1 MRELCHK
8 TPAMTHQIVKIFLL
22 CLFVANLQGCQSEI
36 QAEVTQKVPDSYG
49 EQLQVDAF
57 HTNEDV
63 QHRILN
69 LTFQEARSRLS
80 SLLFEAESSMTFR
93 RGEDKWEQTDHF
105 EAAADALGQQRI
117 ILDTPEHKV
126 EAHLMGNKLYIGQ
139 DHGKIREKDARGLE
153 LNDWGELAYSSLSQA
168 LSPFR
173 PNLNFSAPT
182 QTEVGNRPALKF
194 KLEMAEPSPQSALEN
209 LAEQG
214 RPVRVPALWRE
225 LSRPTDVQGHIII
238 DRDTGVILRSQIT
251 GKLEISDREVHPTQ
265 LLIQYQSGVTQIG
278 NTEPL
283 TKPTR
288 VSPEPRR
295 KAPASKPLHFFRK
308 QLQKQAQETEKEDQK
323 G

>member
-36 QAEVTQKVPDSYG
+36 QAEVTQKVPESYG
-49 EQLQVDAF
+49 EQLQVEVF
-57 HTNEDV
+57 HTHEDV

-69 LTFQEARSRLS
+69 LTFQEARSRLN

-93 RGEDKWEQTDHF
+93 RGQAKWEQTDHY

-117 ILDTPEHKV
+117 VLDTPEHKV
-126 EAHLMGNKLYIGQ
+126 EAHLMGNKLYIAQ
-139 DHGKIREKDARGLE
+139 NHGKIREKDARGLE

-173 PNLNFSAPT
+173 PHLSFSAPT
-182 QTEVGNRPALKF
+182 QTEVGNRPALRF
-194 KLEMAEPSPQSALEN
+194 KLEMAEPSQKPALEN
-209 LAEQG
+209 LAAQG
-214 RPVRVPALWRE
+214 RPVRIPALWRE

-265 LLIQYQSGVTQIG
+265 LVIQYQSGVTQIG

-283 TKPTR
+283 PKPTR

-295 KAPASKPLHFFRK
+295 KAPSSKPLHFFRE
-308 QLQKQAQETEKEDQK
+308 QLKKQAQETEKEDQK